1 MTRFEGKSVFV
12 TGAGQGIG
20 YGVCRAFALEGA
32 YVALNDYDANLAE
45 SAAAQLNQELGAQRV
60 TAFPGDVGDANA
72 MAALINTFA
81 DQRGGLDIVLANAG
95 VTRYMPFLEAT
106 PEVFDRIINVNLRG
120 TYFTAQAAAKRM
132 IAAGKPGR
140 ILLTSSIVGQVA
152 FPNFS
157 IYSLTKA
164 AIQMLAKSL
173 ALELGSYGITVN
185 AITPGATL
193 TERVVREDPDYERN
207 WAEVT
212 VTGRVGYVEDVVA
225 AALFLASPEAR
236 QINGHNLVV
245 DGGWSLRS
253 PLPDDHPT
261 LPDQQDY
268 A

>member
-1 MTRFEGKSVFV
+1 MGQFAGKSVFI

-20 YGVCRAFALEGA
+20 YGVCRAFALAGA
-32 YVALNDYDANLAE
+32 HVALNDYDAALAE
-45 SAAAQLNQELGAQRV
+45 SAATAINQEIGAPRV
-60 TAFPGDVGDANA
+60 TAYPGDVGDVTAN
-72 MAALINTFA
+72 AALIDAFA
-81 DQRGGLDIVLANAG
+81 QQRGGLDIVMANAG
-95 VTRYMPFLEAT
+95 ITRYMPFLEAT
-106 PEVFDRIINVNLRG
+106 PDVFDRLLAVNLRG
-120 TYFTAQAAAKRM
+120 TYFTAQAAAKQM
-132 IAAGKPGR
+132 IAAGRPGR

-173 ALELGSYGITVN
+173 ALELGGYGITVN

-193 TERVVREDPDYERN
+193 TERVVREDPNYEHN

-212 VTGRVGYVEDVVA
+212 VTGRVGYVEDVVT

-261 LPDQQDY
+261 LPDKQDY